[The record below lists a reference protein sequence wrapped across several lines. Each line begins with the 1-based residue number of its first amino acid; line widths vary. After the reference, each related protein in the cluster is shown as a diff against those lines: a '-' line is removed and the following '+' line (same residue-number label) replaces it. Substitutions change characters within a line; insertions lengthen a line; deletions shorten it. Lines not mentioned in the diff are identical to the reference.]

1 MEWEI
6 LQYYPWQPEIVG
18 LYFME
23 TIAHKV
29 EKYNCK
35 TSLNIVGSKSEPVLE
50 LNEASNVTGDFIS
63 PKRQK
68 ARYGG
73 PMGKASHFTSV

>member
-1 MEWEI
+1 
-6 LQYYPWQPEIVG
+6 
-18 LYFME
+18 ME

-50 LNEASNVTGDFIS
+50 LNEASNVTTDVIS
-63 PKRQK
+63 PKPHGYL
-68 ARYGG
+68 AGS
-73 PMGKASHFTSV
+73 A